1 MFELEGGRRLVLCLY
16 RRVGNCSVVEHKAN
30 IVYVTELTCFIFYSA
45 KPSNCSTTWNL
56 THRFSNEYSEPS
68 LIGRTRFSQLLVSSL
83 DLTFVVS
90 VTTLVSFLL
99 IIRKPPNLH
108 AHRNPAKDFLV
119 LRALVECD
127 YSSLLETSS
136 RVRYPIKSLMISSS
150 DSSESLP
157 RTSLFNLSSILT
169 LICSSWSA

>member
-1 MFELEGGRRLVLCLY
+1 MPLPTGRELLSGRTL
-16 RRVGNCSVVEHKAN
+16 SQF
-30 IVYVTELTCFIFYSA
+30 IDYVTELTCFIFYSA
-45 KPSNCSTTWNL
+45 KPFNCSTTWNL

-68 LIGRTRFSQLLVSSL
+68 LIERTRFSQLLVSSL

-108 AHRNPAKDFLV
+108 APRNPAKDFLV

-127 YSSLLETSS
+127 LLIFL
-136 RVRYPIKSLMISSS
+136 RQVVMS
-150 DSSESLP
+150 D
-157 RTSLFNLSSILT
+157 NLSNPL
-169 LICSSWSA
+169 